1 MTVWRILEIV
11 RFQQLERT
19 IGFLIDSLSAFL
31 TAVYWL
37 AVTML
42 IFGQVVYYSH
52 AVYKKIQTM
61 ERTLAEARRAYEKGN
76 MSEEDYT
83 EIKAQIM
90 KYL

>member
-1 MTVWRILEIV
+1 
-11 RFQQLERT
+11 
-19 IGFLIDSLSAFL
+19 
-31 TAVYWL
+31 
-37 AVTML
+37 ML

-61 ERTLAEARRAYEKGN
+61 EHTLAEARRVYEKGN
-76 MSEEDYT
+76 MPEEDYT